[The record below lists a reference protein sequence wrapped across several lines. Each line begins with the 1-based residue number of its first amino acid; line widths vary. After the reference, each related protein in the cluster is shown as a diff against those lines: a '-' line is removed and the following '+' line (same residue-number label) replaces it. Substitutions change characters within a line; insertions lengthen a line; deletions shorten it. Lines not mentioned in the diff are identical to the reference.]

1 MNEKTPLR
9 RPGSYY
15 VLTASSVDNSTTQ
28 KTLKKTERR
37 VSVTEQCLIKCSQA
51 LPQRTPLPEFEIC
64 SELKSV
70 VDYRLREAR
79 RTRDPAPV
87 IVAFTL
93 LGDTHYGNV
102 IDTTK
107 FESTAEYRYQR
118 KQSDH
123 AVLAIVQDQLM
134 VDMSHCKNEYKGI
147 CTALL
152 YLHRMEWP
160 MHVVIYRETYKVKN
174 PSESLWECLW
184 QPCLK
189 GHYYKIMVDFG
200 QS

>member
-1 MNEKTPLR
+1 M
-9 RPGSYY
+9 
-15 VLTASSVDNSTTQ
+15 LTASSVDNNTTQ

-37 VSVTEQCLIKCSQA
+37 VSVTEQCLIKCTQA
-51 LPQRTPLPEFEIC
+51 LPQNALLPEYEIC
-64 SELKSV
+64 PELKSV

-87 IVAFTL
+87 IIAFTL
-93 LGDTHYGNV
+93 LGDTLYSNV

-107 FESTAEYRYQR
+107 FEANAEYRHQR

-123 AVLAIVQDQLM
+123 SAVAIVQDQLM
-134 VDMSHCKNEYKGI
+134 VEMSHCKLEYKGI

-152 YLHRMEWP
+152 YLRRMEWP

-174 PSESLWECLW
+174 PSESLWECLL